1 MKLFVA
7 NIDKQVSEVDLKN
20 LFHGC
25 GEVESVKI
33 ITDRATGIQKS
44 FGFIEMP
51 NENEA
56 QFAIDHIPNQK
67 IAGRQLTVVQAKPKS
82 SFH

>member
-1 MKLFVA
+1 
-7 NIDKQVSEVDLKN
+7 
-20 LFHGC
+20 
-25 GEVESVKI
+25 
-33 ITDRATGIQKS
+33 
-44 FGFIEMP
+44 MP